1 MTKLQKLT
9 CARVMK
15 VIFYLLGFPLLLLCV
30 AKDSMLFFNQDV
42 FSETAKNGITA
53 VFLIWVGLALVQIG
67 LYFVMKKQQALR
79 TIILIILAVALMIA
93 PVAGLDSANEK
104 KLEELRTEYADK
116 GVTIEDYSLQKQWF
130 VALSKDKR
138 EKGYSYK
145 FTDKIYNLIR
155 IYGLGEYYP
164 VMYST
169 RSQLNTTAY
178 FKLNLDDGDDKI
190 INITKYNIYSIF
202 LFVSPTQ

>member
-93 PVAGLDSANEK
+93 PVAGLD
-104 KLEELRTEYADK
+104 
-116 GVTIEDYSLQKQWF
+116 
-130 VALSKDKR
+130 
-138 EKGYSYK
+138 
-145 FTDKIYNLIR
+145 
-155 IYGLGEYYP
+155 
-164 VMYST
+164 
-169 RSQLNTTAY
+169 
-178 FKLNLDDGDDKI
+178 
-190 INITKYNIYSIF
+190 
-202 LFVSPTQ
+202 